1 MCIIDKYEVKQEHN
15 NEFLPLPDN
24 PGCYEELKDGNCYF
38 VDKTEY
44 LKTVFTSS
52 TKVQLFTRPR
62 RFGKT
67 LLMTMF
73 ESFLKINPDKPFDT
87 SLQQKYFQGTRI
99 LEDKEF
105 CSKFMGQYPV
115 IDISLKDVTGKTF
128 EIAYKNF
135 AKEVSDLA
143 EKYRYL
149 LNSQKLDE
157 EDKDKLSKLLKV
169 EFLRE
174 FENSDYL
181 TGSLKTIA
189 KALYKE
195 YGKYP
200 ILLIDEYDVPLANA
214 SYHDIQNTKLYRDEK
229 DFKADFHYNMVDLMK
244 SFLGIFKDQ
253 KTLTKVIITGCL
265 KVAKNSL
272 FTGVNNLKVN
282 TVLSEN
288 EDYTG
293 IIGFTKEETYKFLK
307 DYKMDNFAQKVKEHY
322 DGYKFYDKEMFCPW
336 DIVSFISDYYKK
348 NLKGTLKLNR
358 LENYWEGTTSD
369 KSLSGYLGYLTD
381 NDNQKMQNLV
391 DGKSVN
397 FILNESMNYDTL
409 SEHNSDDF
417 WSLLLHTGYL
427 TLDWDKTKKEEL
439 SKDSKTNKEVFA
451 RIPNLEIL
459 ECFEHNI
466 QNRFNTEIVPNTVAD
481 EIANALLNGDSTF
494 AQLKL
499 RTILMS
505 FISLRDNATKAPH
518 ENYYHGYLNGLFTNC
533 SENFFSEYHSN
544 FEAGDGYAD
553 IAFTDTFSEKAAIIE
568 IKTTT
573 VVSELIDLSQEAV
586 EQIEEKHYADPFKAN
601 KMVQSIYAYGIA
613 FAGKNCFI
621 TCKKLK

>member
-1 MCIIDKYEVKQEHN
+1 MSN
-15 NEFLPLPDN
+15 NKILPLPDN

-52 TKVQLFTRPR
+52 TKVLLFTRPR

-73 ESFLKINPDKPFDT
+73 ESFLKINSEKPFDT
-87 SLQQKYFQGTRI
+87 SLQLKYFQGTKI
-99 LEDKEF
+99 LEDQEF

-115 IDISLKDVTGKTF
+115 ISISLKNVDGVTF
-128 EIAYKNF
+128 DIAYKNF
-135 AKEVSDLA
+135 AAEVSKLA
-143 EKYRYL
+143 ENYRYL
-149 LNSQKLDE
+149 LSSTKLDK
-157 EDKDKLSKLLKV
+157 EDKDKLSKILKV

-181 TGSLKTIA
+181 TGSLSTIA
-189 KALYKE
+189 TALYKE

-200 ILLIDEYDVPLANA
+200 VLLIDEYDVPLANA
-214 SYHDIQNTKLYRDEK
+214 SYHDIQNAKLNDGDKPY
-229 DFKADFHYNMVDLMK
+229 KATYHYNMVTLMK
-244 SFLGIFKDQ
+244 VFLGILKDQ

-322 DGYKFYDKEMFCPW
+322 DGYKFYDKEIFCPW

-369 KSLSGYLGYLTD
+369 KSLSGYIGYLTD
-381 NDNQKMQNLV
+381 KDNPKMQDLV
-391 DGKSVN
+391 DGKSIS
-397 FILNESMNYDTL
+397 FILNESMNYDCL
-409 SEHNSDDF
+409 SQHESDDF

-427 TLDWDKTKKEEL
+427 TVDWEKTDEAEL
-439 SKDSKTNKEVFA
+439 SKDSKTNKEIFA

-459 ECFEHNI
+459 ECFENNI
-466 QNRFNTEIVPNTVAD
+466 KERFGNVVKRDNLALNIS
-481 EIANALLNGDSTF
+481 NALLEGNADF
-494 AQLKL
+494 VQNKL
-499 RTILMS
+499 GPLLRS
-505 FISLRDNATKAPH
+505 FVSIRDTATRAPH
-518 ENYYHGYLNGLFTNC
+518 ENYYHGFLNGIFTNC
-533 SENFFSEYHSN
+533 KDNLGEYHSN
-544 FEAGDGYAD
+544 YESGDGYPD
-553 IAFTDTFSEKAAIIE
+553 IFFKDSDCRKVAIIE
-568 IKTTT
+568 IKSAPIGSDIETL
-573 VVSELIDLSQEAV
+573 SEKAIS
-586 EQIEEKHYADPFKAN
+586 QIEDKKYAEPLMSN
-601 KMVQSIYAYGIA
+601 KTVKSIYGYGIT
-613 FAGKNCFI
+613 FAGKSCAVSV
-621 TCKKLK
+621 KKLK

>member
-1 MCIIDKYEVKQEHN
+1 MNN

-38 VDKTEY
+38 VDKTEFI
-44 LKTVFTSS
+44 KTVFTSS
-52 TKVQLFTRPR
+52 TKVLLFTRPR

-73 ESFLKINPDKPFDT
+73 ESFLKINSEKPFDT
-87 SLQQKYFQGTRI
+87 SLQLKYFQGTKI

-115 IDISLKDVTGKTF
+115 ISISLKNVDGVTF
-128 EIAYKNF
+128 DIAYKNF
-135 AKEVSDLA
+135 AAEVSKIA
-143 EKYRYL
+143 ENYRYL
-149 LNSQKLDE
+149 LSSTKLDK
-157 EDKDKLSKLLKV
+157 EDKDKLSKILKV

-181 TGSLKTIA
+181 TGSLSIIA
-189 KALYKE
+189 TALYKE

-244 SFLGIFKDQ
+244 SFLGILKDQ

-322 DGYKFYDKEMFCPW
+322 DGYKFYDKEIFCPW

-369 KSLSGYLGYLTD
+369 KSLSGYIGYLTD
-381 NDNQKMQNLV
+381 KDNQKMQDLV
-391 DGKSVN
+391 DGKSIS
-397 FILNESMNYDTL
+397 FILNESMNYDCL
-409 SEHNSDDF
+409 SQHESDDF

-427 TLDWDKTKKEEL
+427 TVDWEQTDEAEL
-439 SKDSKTNKEVFA
+439 SKDSKTNKEIFA

-459 ECFEHNI
+459 ECFENNIKTRFSSEFVKLNLHNKL
-466 QNRFNTEIVPNTVAD
+466 VD
-481 EIANALLNGDSTF
+481 ALSCGNQKETYDIFFDMLQKYVS
-494 AQLKL
+494 
-499 RTILMS
+499 I
-505 FISLRDNATKAPH
+505 RDTATKAPL
-518 ENYYHGYLNGLFTNC
+518 ENYYHGFINGIFTC
-533 SENFFSEYHSN
+533 CENIISDYHSN
-544 FEAGDGYAD
+544 YESGSGYPD
-553 IAFTDTFSEKAAIIE
+553 ITFKVERNTKAVIIE
-568 IKTTT
+568 IKAT
-573 VVSELIDLSQEAV
+573 SNEADMDELASNALS
-586 EQIEEKHYADPFKAN
+586 QIEEKNYALPFVKTS
-601 KMVQSIYAYGIA
+601 KITEIYAYGLV
-613 FAGKNCFI
+613 FCKKDCLV
-621 TCKKLK
+621 TVKKLK

>member
-1 MCIIDKYEVKQEHN
+1 MSD
-15 NEFLPLPDN
+15 NEILPLPDN

-52 TKVQLFTRPR
+52 TKVLLFTRPR

-73 ESFLKINPDKPFDT
+73 ESFLKINSEKPFDT
-87 SLQQKYFQGTRI
+87 SLQLKYFQGTKI
-99 LEDKEF
+99 LEDNEF

-115 IDISLKDVTGKTF
+115 ISISLKNVDGVTF
-128 EIAYKNF
+128 DIAYKNF
-135 AKEVSDLA
+135 AAEVSKLA
-143 EKYRYL
+143 ENYRYL
-149 LNSQKLDE
+149 LSSTKLDK

-181 TGSLKTIA
+181 TGSLSTIA
-189 KALYKE
+189 TALYKE

-214 SYHDIQNTKLYRDEK
+214 SYHDIQNAKLNDGDKPY
-229 DFKADFHYNMVDLMK
+229 KATYHYNMVTLMK
-244 SFLGIFKDQ
+244 VFLGILKDQ

-322 DGYKFYDKEMFCPW
+322 DGYKFYDKEIFCPW

-369 KSLSGYLGYLTD
+369 KSLSGYIGYLTD
-381 NDNQKMQNLV
+381 NDNQKMQDLV
-391 DGKSVN
+391 DGKSIS
-397 FILNESMNYDTL
+397 FILNESMNYDCL
-409 SEHNSDDF
+409 SQHESDDF

-427 TLDWDKTKKEEL
+427 TVDWEKTDEAEL
-439 SKDSKTNKEVFA
+439 SKDSKTNKEIFA

-466 QNRFNTEIVPNTVAD
+466 KERFGNVVKKDNLALNIS
-481 EIANALLNGDSTF
+481 NALLEGNVDF
-494 AQLKL
+494 VQNKL
-499 RTILMS
+499 GPLLRS
-505 FISLRDNATKAPH
+505 FVSIRDTATRAPH
-518 ENYYHGYLNGLFTNC
+518 ENYYHGFLNGIFTNC
-533 SENFFSEYHSN
+533 KDNLGEYYSN
-544 FEAGDGYAD
+544 IESGDGYPD
-553 IAFTDTFSEKAAIIE
+553 ILFKDIDCRKVAIIE
-568 IKTTT
+568 IKSATIGSDIETL
-573 VVSELIDLSQEAV
+573 SEKAIS
-586 EQIEEKHYADPFKAN
+586 QIEDKKYAEPLMSN
-601 KMVQSIYAYGIA
+601 KTVKSIYGYGIT
-613 FAGKNCFI
+613 FAGKSCAVSV
-621 TCKKLK
+621 KKLK

>member
-1 MCIIDKYEVKQEHN
+1 M
-15 NEFLPLPDN
+15 
-24 PGCYEELKDGNCYF
+24 
-38 VDKTEY
+38 
-44 LKTVFTSS
+44 
-52 TKVQLFTRPR
+52 FTRPR

-73 ESFLKINPDKPFDT
+73 ESFLKINSEKPFNT

-135 AKEVSDLA
+135 AKEISKLA

-149 LNSQKLDE
+149 LNSPKLDE
-157 EDKDKLSKLLKV
+157 EDKDKLSKILKV

-181 TGSLKTIA
+181 TGSLSIIA
-189 KALYKE
+189 TALYKE

-200 ILLIDEYDVPLANA
+200 VLLIDEYDVPLANA

-244 SFLGIFKDQ
+244 SFLGILKDQ
-253 KTLTKVIITGCL
+253 KTLTKIIITGCL

-322 DGYKFYDKEMFCPW
+322 DGYKFYDKEIFCPW

-427 TLDWDKTKKEEL
+427 TVDWEKTDEAEL
-439 SKDSKTNKEVFA
+439 SKDGKTNKEVFA

-459 ECFEHNI
+459 GCFNNNI
-466 QNRFNTEIVPNTVAD
+466 KERFGNVVKRDNLALNIS
-481 EIANALLNGDSTF
+481 NALLEGNVDF
-494 AQLKL
+494 VQNKL
-499 RTILMS
+499 SPLLRS
-505 FISLRDNATKAPH
+505 FVSVRDTATKAPH
-518 ENYYHGYLNGLFTNC
+518 ENYYHGFLNGIFTNC
-533 SENFFSEYHSN
+533 KDNLGEYHSN
-544 FEAGDGYAD
+544 YESGDGYPD
-553 IAFTDTFSEKAAIIE
+553 ILFKDIDCRKVAIIE
-568 IKTTT
+568 IKSASVGSDLVTL
-573 VVSELIDLSQEAV
+573 SETALS
-586 EQIEEKHYADPFKAN
+586 QIEEKNYSEPFMSN
-601 KMVQSIYAYGIA
+601 RMIQSINAYGIA
-613 FAGKNCFI
+613 FSGKNCFI
-621 TCKKLK
+621 SVKKLK

>member
-1 MCIIDKYEVKQEHN
+1 MSNK
-15 NEFLPLPDN
+15 EFLLLPDN

-52 TKVQLFTRPR
+52 TKVLLFTRPR

-73 ESFLKINPDKPFDT
+73 ESFLKINPDKPFNT

-253 KTLTKVIITGCL
+253 KTLTKIIITGCL

-391 DGKSVN
+391 DGKSIS
-397 FILNESMNYDTL
+397 FILNESMNYDCL
-409 SEHNSDDF
+409 SQHESDDF

-427 TLDWDKTKKEEL
+427 TVDWEKTKKEGLAKENN
-439 SKDSKTNKEVFA
+439 KDIFV

-466 QNRFNTEIVPNTVAD
+466 QNRFNTKIAPNSVAD
-481 EIANALLNGDSTF
+481 TLANNLFEGKAEIASGTIYNLLQSY
-494 AQLKL
+494 
-499 RTILMS
+499 
-505 FISLRDNATKAPH
+505 ISIRDNATKAPH
-518 ENYYHGYLNGLFTNC
+518 ENYYHGYLNGLFSNC
-533 SENFFSEYHSN
+533 SVNFFSEYHSN
-544 FEAGDGYAD
+544 YESGDGYAD
-553 IAFTDTFSEKAAIIE
+553 IVFKSKREDKVVIIE
-568 IKTTT
+568 IKSAN
-573 VVSELIDLSQEAV
+573 VGDDLIALSNDALL
-586 EQIEEKHYADPFKAN
+586 QIESKNYATPFMDKQ
-601 KMVQSIYAYGIA
+601 MVRTIYAYGIA
-613 FAGKNCFI
+613 FSGKNCFI
-621 TCKKLK
+621 SVKKFK